1 MKLYIKILLIWSA
14 FMLTLTPL
22 HSERPKVGV
31 VLMGGGAKGFA
42 HIGALKVIEEAGIPI
57 DYIAGT
63 SMGAIVGGLYSIGYN
78 SQALDS
84 LARHQDWMHLLTDEV
99 YRYNLSGTQKENA
112 QTYIVSMNYEK
123 QGIKLPSSI
132 VSGQNIYNL
141 MLDVTTGYHENV
153 DFHRLPIPFSCVAA
167 DVKTGKEVVLS
178 DGILPQALRAS
189 MAIPGFFSPVKIDSM
204 LLIDGGILNN
214 YPVDVV
220 KKMGADIVIGVS
232 FDKDEKKIEKNM
244 GSFLELTHDFGNFL
258 GNKKLEENLRNT
270 DLSIRVKL
278 DKYNIASFRSDEID
292 SIIRIGETTTRN
304 MWNELIE
311 LKNKLGSDDEIS
323 IRQIKNPYIETDTLL
338 IRSVFIEGL
347 SAEDQQLVLNR
358 LRIGPK
364 TTRKDLQNMISR
376 MYGTDLFS
384 KVFYRLENQK
394 PPYDVVLE
402 IEKKDIRNLNVGVR
416 FDTQGLASILLN
428 SSIRVRTSLN
438 STFGVT
444 ARLNKNP
451 YLQIDYSLSS
461 TMLYKGGVRFK
472 TSKNDINIFE
482 KGRLAYNVGFY
493 QNTLNV
499 NFSEFHFYNM
509 NLQLGMDIDYFYY
522 LYELKNSGLPTLNLE
537 SKPYMNYV
545 LNGTYDN
552 LNSGYYPNR
561 GFYFNFR
568 YTMKTDNFYRFEGQK
583 PMHSIKFTL
592 IKPYAINRKITITP
606 QIAGRII
613 LSDTVPFI
621 YSNLAG
627 GQWDSHYLNQQISLQ
642 GLQGMEIFDKSLVKT
657 ELVLRYNIYKQHSL
671 QAAINCTMHAEN
683 PQQLLDRRPILGGTL
698 GYSYNTILGPLI
710 IRFSYSDRTRK
721 IYPFISAGYYF

>member
-1 MKLYIKILLIWSA
+1 MNLFTKIFLIWSA
-14 FMLTLTPL
+14 CMITLTPL

-63 SMGAIVGGLYSIGYN
+63 SMGAIVGGLYSIGYD
-78 SQALDS
+78 SHDLDS
-84 LARHQDWMHLLTDEV
+84 LSKNQDWMHLLTDEI
-99 YRYNLSGTQKENA
+99 YRYNLYGSEKDKA
-112 QTYIVSMNYEK
+112 QTYIVTMNYEK

-141 MLDVTTGYHENV
+141 MLDVTTGYHESV

-189 MAIPGFFSPVKIDSM
+189 MAIPGIFSPVKMDSM

-214 YPVDVV
+214 FPVDVV
-220 KKMGADIVIGVS
+220 RKMGADIVIGVS

-244 GSFLELTHDFGNFL
+244 GSFLELTNDFGNFL
-258 GNKKLEENLRNT
+258 GNEKLEENLRNT

-278 DKYNIASFRSDEID
+278 DKYNIASFRSDEVD

-304 MWNELIE
+304 KWNELIE

-323 IRQIKNPYIETDTLL
+323 IRQIKNPHIGTDTLL
-338 IRSVFIEGL
+338 IRSVYIEGL

-364 TTRKDLQNMISR
+364 TTRKELQNIISR

-394 PPYDVVLE
+394 PPYDLVFE
-402 IEKKDIRNLNVGVR
+402 IEKKDIRNLNVGIR
-416 FDTQGLASILLN
+416 FDTQDLASILLN
-428 SSIRVRTSLN
+428 STIRLRTSLN
-438 STFGVT
+438 STFEVT

-451 YLQIDYSLSS
+451 YLQINYSLSS
-461 TMLYKGGVRFK
+461 TMLYKGGVQFK
-472 TSKNDINIFE
+472 TSKNDINIYD
-482 KGRLAYNVGFY
+482 KGRLAYNLGFY

-499 NFSEFHFYNM
+499 NFSELQFYNM
-509 NLQLGMDIDYFYY
+509 NLRLGMDIDYFYY
-522 LYELKNSGLPTLNLE
+522 LYELKKSGLPDLNLE
-537 SKPYMNYV
+537 SKPYMNYF
-545 LNGTYDN
+545 LSGTYDN
-552 LNSGYYPNR
+552 LNSSYYPTR

-568 YTMKTDNFYRFEGQK
+568 YAVKTDNFYRFEGHK
-583 PMHSIKFTL
+583 PMQSIKFTF
-592 IKPYAINRKITITP
+592 IKPHAINKKMTITP
-606 QIAGRII
+606 LIAGRII

-627 GQWDSHYLNQQISLQ
+627 GQWDSHYLNQQISIQ
-642 GLQGMEIFDKSLVKT
+642 GLQGMEIFEKSLIKT
-657 ELVLRYNIYKQHSL
+657 ELVLKYNFYKQHSV
-671 QAAINCTMHAEN
+671 QATINCTMHDEN
-683 PQQLLDRRPILGGTL
+683 IRQLPDRKPILGGTL
-698 GYSYNTILGPLI
+698 GYSYNTIIGPLI
-710 IRFSYSDRTRK
+710 VRFSYSDRTRK

>member
-1 MKLYIKILLIWSA
+1 MNLFTKIFLIWSA
-14 FMLTLTPL
+14 CMITLTPL

-63 SMGAIVGGLYSIGYN
+63 SMGAIVGGLYSIGYD
-78 SQALDS
+78 SHDLDS
-84 LARHQDWMHLLTDEV
+84 LSKNQDWMHLLTDEI
-99 YRYNLSGTQKENA
+99 YRYNLYGSEKDKA
-112 QTYIVSMNYEK
+112 QTYIVTMNYEK

-141 MLDVTTGYHENV
+141 MLDVTTGYHESV

-189 MAIPGFFSPVKIDSM
+189 MAIPGIFSPVKMDSM

-214 YPVDVV
+214 FPVDVV
-220 KKMGADIVIGVS
+220 RKMGADIVIGVS

-244 GSFLELTHDFGNFL
+244 GSFLELTNDFGNFL
-258 GNKKLEENLRNT
+258 GNEKLEENLRNT

-278 DKYNIASFRSDEID
+278 DKYNIASFRSDEVD

-304 MWNELIE
+304 KWNELIE

-323 IRQIKNPYIETDTLL
+323 IRQIKNPHIGTDTLL
-338 IRSVFIEGL
+338 IRSVYIEGL

-364 TTRKDLQNMISR
+364 TTRKELQNIISR

-394 PPYDVVLE
+394 PPYDLVFE
-402 IEKKDIRNLNVGVR
+402 IEKKDIRNLNVGIR
-416 FDTQGLASILLN
+416 FDTQDLASILLN
-428 SSIRVRTSLN
+428 STIRLRTSLN
-438 STFGVT
+438 STFEVT

-451 YLQIDYSLSS
+451 YLQINYSLSS
-461 TMLYKGGVRFK
+461 TMLYKGGVQFK
-472 TSKNDINIFE
+472 TSKNDINIYD
-482 KGRLAYNVGFY
+482 KGRLAYNLGFY

-499 NFSEFHFYNM
+499 NFSEFQFYNM
-509 NLQLGMDIDYFYY
+509 NLRLGMDIDYFYY
-522 LYELKNSGLPTLNLE
+522 LYELKNSGLPDLNLE
-537 SKPYMNYV
+537 SKPYMNYF
-545 LNGTYDN
+545 LSGTYDN
-552 LNSGYYPNR
+552 LNSSYYPTR

-568 YTMKTDNFYRFEGQK
+568 YAVKTDNFYRFEGHK
-583 PMHSIKFTL
+583 PMQSIKFTF
-592 IKPYAINRKITITP
+592 IKPHAINKKMTITP
-606 QIAGRII
+606 LIAGRII

-627 GQWDSHYLNQQISLQ
+627 GQWDSHYLNQQISIQ
-642 GLQGMEIFDKSLVKT
+642 GLQGMEIFEKSLIKT
-657 ELVLRYNIYKQHSL
+657 ELVLKYNFYKQHSV
-671 QAAINCTMHAEN
+671 QATINCTMHDEN
-683 PQQLLDRRPILGGTL
+683 IRQLPDRKPILGGTL
-698 GYSYNTILGPLI
+698 GYSYNTIIGPLI
-710 IRFSYSDRTRK
+710 VRFSYSDRTRK

>member
-1 MKLYIKILLIWSA
+1 MNLFTKIFLIWSA
-14 FMLTLTPL
+14 CMITLTPL

-63 SMGAIVGGLYSIGYN
+63 SMGAIVGGLYSIGYD
-78 SQALDS
+78 SHDLDS
-84 LARHQDWMHLLTDEV
+84 LSKNQDWMHLLTDEI
-99 YRYNLSGTQKENA
+99 YRYNLYGSEKDKA
-112 QTYIVSMNYEK
+112 QTYIVTMNYEK

-141 MLDVTTGYHENV
+141 MLDVTTGYHESV

-189 MAIPGFFSPVKIDSM
+189 MAIPGIFSPVKMDSM

-214 YPVDVV
+214 FPVDVV
-220 KKMGADIVIGVS
+220 RKMGADIVIGVS

-244 GSFLELTHDFGNFL
+244 GSFLELTNDFGNFL
-258 GNKKLEENLRNT
+258 GNEKLEENLRNT

-278 DKYNIASFRSDEID
+278 DKYNIASFRSDEVD

-304 MWNELIE
+304 KWNELIE

-323 IRQIKNPYIETDTLL
+323 IRQIKNPHIGTDTLL
-338 IRSVFIEGL
+338 IRSVYIEGL

-364 TTRKDLQNMISR
+364 TTRKELQNIISR

-394 PPYDVVLE
+394 PPYDLVFE
-402 IEKKDIRNLNVGVR
+402 IEKKDIRNLNVGIR
-416 FDTQGLASILLN
+416 FDTQDLASILLN
-428 SSIRVRTSLN
+428 STIRLRTSLN
-438 STFGVT
+438 STFEVT

-451 YLQIDYSLSS
+451 YLQINYSLSS
-461 TMLYKGGVRFK
+461 TMLYKGGVQFK
-472 TSKNDINIFE
+472 TSKNDINIYD
-482 KGRLAYNVGFY
+482 KGRLAYNLGFY

-499 NFSEFHFYNM
+499 NFSELQFYNM
-509 NLQLGMDIDYFYY
+509 NLRLGMDIDYFYY
-522 LYELKNSGLPTLNLE
+522 LYELKNSGLPDLNLE
-537 SKPYMNYV
+537 SKPYMNYF
-545 LNGTYDN
+545 LSGTYDN
-552 LNSGYYPNR
+552 LNSSYYPTR

-568 YTMKTDNFYRFEGQK
+568 YAVKTDNFYRFEGHK
-583 PMHSIKFTL
+583 PMQSIKFTF
-592 IKPYAINRKITITP
+592 IKPHAINKKMTITP
-606 QIAGRII
+606 LIAGRII

-627 GQWDSHYLNQQISLQ
+627 GQWDSHYLNQQISIQ
-642 GLQGMEIFDKSLVKT
+642 GLQGMEIFEKSLIKT
-657 ELVLRYNIYKQHSL
+657 ELVLKYNFYKQHSV
-671 QAAINCTMHAEN
+671 QATINCTMHDEN
-683 PQQLLDRRPILGGTL
+683 IRQLPDRKPILGGTL
-698 GYSYNTILGPLI
+698 GYSYNTIIGPLI
-710 IRFSYSDRTRK
+710 VRFSYSDRTRK

>member
-1 MKLYIKILLIWSA
+1 MNLFTKIFLIWSA
-14 FMLTLTPL
+14 CMITLTPL

-63 SMGAIVGGLYSIGYN
+63 SMGAIVGGLYSIGYD
-78 SQALDS
+78 SHDLDS
-84 LARHQDWMHLLTDEV
+84 LSKNQDWMHLLTDEI
-99 YRYNLSGTQKENA
+99 YRYNLYGSEKDKA
-112 QTYIVSMNYEK
+112 QTYIVTMNYEK

-141 MLDVTTGYHENV
+141 MLDVTTGYHESV

-189 MAIPGFFSPVKIDSM
+189 MAIPGIFSPVKMDSM

-214 YPVDVV
+214 FPVDVV
-220 KKMGADIVIGVS
+220 RKMGADIVIGVS

-244 GSFLELTHDFGNFL
+244 GSFLELTNDFGNFL
-258 GNKKLEENLRNT
+258 GNEKLEENLRNT

-278 DKYNIASFRSDEID
+278 DKYNIASFRSDEVD

-304 MWNELIE
+304 KWNELIE

-323 IRQIKNPYIETDTLL
+323 IRQIKNPYIGTDTLL
-338 IRSVFIEGL
+338 IRSVYIEGL

-364 TTRKDLQNMISR
+364 TTRKELQNIISR

-394 PPYDVVLE
+394 PPYDLVFE
-402 IEKKDIRNLNVGVR
+402 IEKKDIRNLNVGIR
-416 FDTQGLASILLN
+416 FDTQDLASILLN
-428 SSIRVRTSLN
+428 STIRLRTSLN
-438 STFGVT
+438 STFEVT

-451 YLQIDYSLSS
+451 YLQINYSLSS
-461 TMLYKGGVRFK
+461 TMLYKGGVQFK
-472 TSKNDINIFE
+472 TSKNDINIYD
-482 KGRLAYNVGFY
+482 KGRLAYNLGFY

-499 NFSEFHFYNM
+499 NFSELQFYNM
-509 NLQLGMDIDYFYY
+509 NLRLGMDIDYFYY
-522 LYELKNSGLPTLNLE
+522 LYELKNSGLPDLNLE
-537 SKPYMNYV
+537 SKPYMNYF
-545 LNGTYDN
+545 LSGTYDN
-552 LNSGYYPNR
+552 LNSSYYPTR

-568 YTMKTDNFYRFEGQK
+568 YAVKTDNFYRFEGHK
-583 PMHSIKFTL
+583 PMQSIKFTF
-592 IKPYAINRKITITP
+592 IKPHAINKKMTITP
-606 QIAGRII
+606 LIAGRII

-627 GQWDSHYLNQQISLQ
+627 GQWDSHYLNQQISIQ
-642 GLQGMEIFDKSLVKT
+642 GLQGMEIFEKSLIKT
-657 ELVLRYNIYKQHSL
+657 ELVLKYNFYKQHSV
-671 QAAINCTMHAEN
+671 QATINCTMHDEN
-683 PQQLLDRRPILGGTL
+683 IRQLPDRKPILGGTL
-698 GYSYNTILGPLI
+698 GYSYNTIIGPLI
-710 IRFSYSDRTRK
+710 VRFSYSDRTRK

>member
-1 MKLYIKILLIWSA
+1 MNLFTKIFLIWSA
-14 FMLTLTPL
+14 CMITLTPL

-63 SMGAIVGGLYSIGYN
+63 SMGAILGGLYSIGYD
-78 SQALDS
+78 SHELDS
-84 LARHQDWMHLLTDEV
+84 LSKNQDWMHLLTDEI
-99 YRYNLSGTQKENA
+99 YRYNLYGSEKDKA
-112 QTYIVSMNYEK
+112 QTYIVTMNYEK

-141 MLDVTTGYHENV
+141 MLDVTTGYHENI
-153 DFHRLPIPFSCVAA
+153 DFLKLPIPFSCVAA
-167 DVKTGKEVVLS
+167 DVKSGKEVVLS
-178 DGILPQALRAS
+178 SGTLPQALRAS
-189 MAIPGFFSPVKIDSM
+189 MAIPGIFSPVKMDSM

-214 YPVDVV
+214 FPVDVV
-220 KKMGADIVIGVS
+220 RKMGADIVIGVS

-258 GNKKLEENLRNT
+258 GNEKLEENLRNT

-278 DKYNIASFRSDEID
+278 EKYNTASFRADEVD
-292 SIIRIGETTTRN
+292 SIIRIGESTTRN
-304 MWNELIE
+304 KWKELTE
-311 LKNKLGSDDEIS
+311 LKQKLGSEDAIT
-323 IRQIKNPYIETDTLL
+323 IKKIQNPFIGTDTLW
-338 IRSVFIEGL
+338 IRSMYIEGL

-364 TTRKDLQNMISR
+364 TTRKELQNIISR

-394 PPYDVVLE
+394 PPYDLVFE
-402 IEKKDIRNLNVGVR
+402 IEKKDIRNLNVGIR
-416 FDTQGLASILLN
+416 FDTQDLASILLN
-428 SSIRVRTSLN
+428 STIRLRTSLN
-438 STFGVT
+438 STFEVT

-451 YLQIDYSLSS
+451 YLQINYSLSS
-461 TMLYKGGVRFK
+461 TMLYKGGVQFK
-472 TSKNDINIFE
+472 TSKNDINIYD
-482 KGRLAYNVGFY
+482 KGRLAYNLGFY

-499 NFSEFHFYNM
+499 NFSEFQFYNM
-509 NLQLGMDIDYFYY
+509 NLRLGMDIDYFYY
-522 LYELKNSGLPTLNLE
+522 LYELKNSGLPDLNLE
-537 SKPYMNYV
+537 SKPYMNYF
-545 LNGTYDN
+545 LSGTYDN
-552 LNSGYYPNR
+552 LNSSYYPTR

-568 YTMKTDNFYRFEGQK
+568 YAVKTDNFYRFEGHK
-583 PMHSIKFTL
+583 PMQSIKFTL

-627 GQWDSHYLNQQISLQ
+627 GQWDSHYLNQQISLH

-657 ELVLRYNIYKQHSL
+657 ELVLKYNFYKQHSV
-671 QAAINCTMHAEN
+671 QATINCTMHDEN
-683 PQQLLDRRPILGGTL
+683 IRQLPDSKPILGGTL
-698 GYSYNTILGPLI
+698 GYSYNTIIGPLI
-710 IRFSYSDRTRK
+710 VRFSYSDRTRK

>member
-141 MLDVTTGYHENV
+141 MLDVTTGYHENI
-153 DFHRLPIPFSCVAA
+153 DFLKLPIPFSCVAA

-189 MAIPGFFSPVKIDSM
+189 MAIPGIFSPVKIDSM

-244 GSFLELTHDFGNFL
+244 GSFLELTNDFGNFL
-258 GNKKLEENLRNT
+258 GNEKLEENLRNT

-278 DKYNIASFRSDEID
+278 DKYNIASFRSDEVD

-304 MWNELIE
+304 KWNELIE

-323 IRQIKNPYIETDTLL
+323 IRQIKNPYIGTDTLL
-338 IRSVFIEGL
+338 IRSVYIEGL

-364 TTRKDLQNMISR
+364 TTRKELQNIISR

-394 PPYDVVLE
+394 PPYDLVFE
-402 IEKKDIRNLNVGVR
+402 IEKKDIRNLNVGIR
-416 FDTQGLASILLN
+416 FDTQDLASILLN
-428 SSIRVRTSLN
+428 STIRLRTSLN
-438 STFGVT
+438 STFEVT

-451 YLQIDYSLSS
+451 YLQINYSLSS
-461 TMLYKGGVRFK
+461 TMLYKGGVQFK
-472 TSKNDINIFE
+472 TSKNDINIYD
-482 KGRLAYNVGFY
+482 KGRLAYNLGFY

-499 NFSEFHFYNM
+499 NFSEFQFYNM
-509 NLQLGMDIDYFYY
+509 NLRLGMDIDYFYY
-522 LYELKNSGLPTLNLE
+522 LYELKNSGLPDLNLE
-537 SKPYMNYV
+537 SKPYMNYF
-545 LNGTYDN
+545 LSGTYDN
-552 LNSGYYPNR
+552 LNSSYYPTR

-568 YTMKTDNFYRFEGQK
+568 YAVKTDNFYRFEGHK
-583 PMHSIKFTL
+583 PMQSIKFTF
-592 IKPYAINRKITITP
+592 IKPHAINKKMTITP
-606 QIAGRII
+606 LIAGRII

-627 GQWDSHYLNQQISLQ
+627 GQWDGHYLNQQISLQ

-671 QAAINCTMHAEN
+671 QAAINCTMHNEN

>member
-1 MKLYIKILLIWSA
+1 MNLFTKIFLIWSA
-14 FMLTLTPL
+14 CMITFTPL

-63 SMGAIVGGLYSIGYN
+63 SMGAIVGGLYSIGYD
-78 SQALDS
+78 SHDLDS
-84 LARHQDWMHLLTDEV
+84 LSKNQDWMHLLTDEI
-99 YRYNLSGTQKENA
+99 YRYNLYGSEKDKA
-112 QTYIVSMNYEK
+112 QTYIVTMNYEK

-141 MLDVTTGYHENV
+141 MLDVTTGYHENI
-153 DFHRLPIPFSCVAA
+153 DFLKLPIPFSCVAA
-167 DVKTGKEVVLS
+167 DVKSGKEVVLS
-178 DGILPQALRAS
+178 GGTLPQALRAS
-189 MAIPGFFSPVKIDSM
+189 MAIPGIFSPVKMDSM

-214 YPVDVV
+214 FPVDVV
-220 KKMGADIVIGVS
+220 RKMGADIVIGVS

-244 GSFLELTHDFGNFL
+244 GSFLELTNDFGNFL
-258 GNKKLEENLRNT
+258 GNEKLEENLRNT

-278 DKYNIASFRSDEID
+278 DKYNIASFRSDEVD

-304 MWNELIE
+304 KWNELIE

-323 IRQIKNPYIETDTLL
+323 IRQIKNPYIGTDTLL
-338 IRSVFIEGL
+338 IRSVYIEGL

-364 TTRKDLQNMISR
+364 TTRKELQNIISR

-394 PPYDVVLE
+394 PPYDLVFE
-402 IEKKDIRNLNVGVR
+402 IEKKDIRNLNVGIR
-416 FDTQGLASILLN
+416 FDTQDLASILLN
-428 SSIRVRTSLN
+428 STIRLRTSLN
-438 STFGVT
+438 STFEVT

-451 YLQIDYSLSS
+451 YLQINYSLSS
-461 TMLYKGGVRFK
+461 TMLYKGGVQFK
-472 TSKNDINIFE
+472 TSKNDINIYD
-482 KGRLAYNVGFY
+482 KGRLAYNLGFY

-499 NFSEFHFYNM
+499 NFSEFQFYNM
-509 NLQLGMDIDYFYY
+509 NLRLGMDIDYFYY
-522 LYELKNSGLPTLNLE
+522 LYELKNSGLPDLNLE
-537 SKPYMNYV
+537 SKPYMNYF
-545 LNGTYDN
+545 LSGTYDN
-552 LNSGYYPNR
+552 LNSSYYPTR

-568 YTMKTDNFYRFEGQK
+568 YAVKTDNFYRFEGHK
-583 PMHSIKFTL
+583 PMQSIKFTF
-592 IKPYAINRKITITP
+592 IKPHAINKKMTITP
-606 QIAGRII
+606 LIAGRII

-627 GQWDSHYLNQQISLQ
+627 GQWDSHYLNQQISIQ
-642 GLQGMEIFDKSLVKT
+642 GLQGMEIFEKSLIKT
-657 ELVLRYNIYKQHSL
+657 ELVLKYNFYKQHSV
-671 QAAINCTMHAEN
+671 QATINCTMHDEN
-683 PQQLLDRRPILGGTL
+683 IRQLPDRKPILGGTL
-698 GYSYNTILGPLI
+698 GYSYNTIIGPLI
-710 IRFSYSDRTRK
+710 VRFSYSDRTRK

>member
-1 MKLYIKILLIWSA
+1 MNLFTKIFLIWSA
-14 FMLTLTPL
+14 CMITLTPL

-63 SMGAIVGGLYSIGYN
+63 SMGAIVGGLYSIGYD
-78 SQALDS
+78 SHDLDS
-84 LARHQDWMHLLTDEV
+84 LSKNQDWMHLLTDEI
-99 YRYNLSGTQKENA
+99 YRYNLYGSEKDKA
-112 QTYIVSMNYEK
+112 QTYIVTMNYEK

-141 MLDVTTGYHENV
+141 MLDVTTGYHESV

-189 MAIPGFFSPVKIDSM
+189 MAIPGIFSPVKMDSM

-214 YPVDVV
+214 FPVDVV
-220 KKMGADIVIGVS
+220 RKMGADIVIGVS

-244 GSFLELTHDFGNFL
+244 GSFLELTNDFGNFL
-258 GNKKLEENLRNT
+258 GNEKLEENLRNT

-278 DKYNIASFRSDEID
+278 DKYNIASFRPEEVD

-304 MWNELIE
+304 KWNELIE

-323 IRQIKNPYIETDTLL
+323 IRQIKNPHIGTDTLL
-338 IRSVFIEGL
+338 IRSVYIEGL

-364 TTRKDLQNMISR
+364 TTRKELQNIISR

-394 PPYDVVLE
+394 PPYDLVFE
-402 IEKKDIRNLNVGVR
+402 IEKKDIRNLNVGIR
-416 FDTQGLASILLN
+416 FDTQDLASILLN
-428 SSIRVRTSLN
+428 STIRLRTSLN
-438 STFGVT
+438 STFEVT

-451 YLQIDYSLSS
+451 YLQINYSLSS
-461 TMLYKGGVRFK
+461 TMLYKGGVQFK
-472 TSKNDINIFE
+472 TSKNDINIYD
-482 KGRLAYNVGFY
+482 KGRLAYNLGFY

-499 NFSEFHFYNM
+499 NFSELQFYNM
-509 NLQLGMDIDYFYY
+509 NLRLGMDIDYFYY
-522 LYELKNSGLPTLNLE
+522 LYELKNSGLPDLNLE
-537 SKPYMNYV
+537 SKPYMNYF
-545 LNGTYDN
+545 LSGTYDN
-552 LNSGYYPNR
+552 LNSSYYPTR

-568 YTMKTDNFYRFEGQK
+568 YAVKTDNFYRFEGHK
-583 PMHSIKFTL
+583 PMQSIKFTF
-592 IKPYAINRKITITP
+592 IKPHAINKKMTITP
-606 QIAGRII
+606 LIAGRII

-621 YSNLAG
+621 YSNLVVT
-627 GQWDSHYLNQQISLQ
+627 N
-642 GLQGMEIFDKSLVKT
+642 
-657 ELVLRYNIYKQHSL
+657 
-671 QAAINCTMHAEN
+671 
-683 PQQLLDRRPILGGTL
+683 
-698 GYSYNTILGPLI
+698 
-710 IRFSYSDRTRK
+710 
-721 IYPFISAGYYF
+721 

>member
-1 MKLYIKILLIWSA
+1 MNLFTKIFLIWSA
-14 FMLTLTPL
+14 CMITLTPL

-63 SMGAIVGGLYSIGYN
+63 SMGAILGGLYSIGYD
-78 SQALDS
+78 SHELDS
-84 LARHQDWMHLLTDEV
+84 LSKNQDWMHLLTDEI
-99 YRYNLSGTQKENA
+99 YRYNLYGSEKDKA
-112 QTYIVSMNYEK
+112 QTYIVTMNYEK

-141 MLDVTTGYHENV
+141 MLDVTTGYHENI
-153 DFHRLPIPFSCVAA
+153 DFLKLPIPFSCVAA
-167 DVKTGKEVVLS
+167 DVKSGKEVVLS
-178 DGILPQALRAS
+178 SGTLPQALRAS
-189 MAIPGFFSPVKIDSM
+189 MAIPGIFSPVKMDSM

-214 YPVDVV
+214 FPVDVV
-220 KKMGADIVIGVS
+220 RKMGADIVIGVS

-244 GSFLELTHDFGNFL
+244 GSFLELTNDFGNFL
-258 GNKKLEENLRNT
+258 GNEKLEENLRNT

-278 DKYNIASFRSDEID
+278 DKYNIASFRSDEVD

-304 MWNELIE
+304 KWNELIE

-323 IRQIKNPYIETDTLL
+323 IRQIKNPYIGTDTLL
-338 IRSVFIEGL
+338 IRSVYIEGL

-364 TTRKDLQNMISR
+364 TTRKELQNIISR

-394 PPYDVVLE
+394 PPYDLVFE
-402 IEKKDIRNLNVGVR
+402 IEKKDIRNLNVGIR
-416 FDTQGLASILLN
+416 FDTQDLASILLN
-428 SSIRVRTSLN
+428 STIRLRTSLN
-438 STFGVT
+438 STFEVT

-451 YLQIDYSLSS
+451 YLQINYSLSS
-461 TMLYKGGVRFK
+461 TMLYKGGVQFK
-472 TSKNDINIFE
+472 TSKNDINIYD
-482 KGRLAYNVGFY
+482 KGRLAYNLGFY

-499 NFSEFHFYNM
+499 NFSEFQFYNM
-509 NLQLGMDIDYFYY
+509 NLRLGMDIDYFYY
-522 LYELKNSGLPTLNLE
+522 LYELKNSGLPDLNLE
-537 SKPYMNYV
+537 SKPYMNYF
-545 LNGTYDN
+545 LSGTYDN
-552 LNSGYYPNR
+552 LNSSYYPTR

-568 YTMKTDNFYRFEGQK
+568 YAVKTDNFYRFEGHK
-583 PMHSIKFTL
+583 PMQSIKFTF
-592 IKPYAINRKITITP
+592 IKPHAINKKMTITP
-606 QIAGRII
+606 LIAGRII

-627 GQWDSHYLNQQISLQ
+627 GQWDSHYLNQQISIQ
-642 GLQGMEIFDKSLVKT
+642 GLQGMEIFEKSLIKT
-657 ELVLRYNIYKQHSL
+657 ELVLKYNFYKQHSV
-671 QAAINCTMHAEN
+671 QATINCTMHDEN
-683 PQQLLDRRPILGGTL
+683 IRQLPDRKPILGGTL
-698 GYSYNTILGPLI
+698 GYSYNTIIGPLI
-710 IRFSYSDRTRK
+710 VRFSYSDRTRK